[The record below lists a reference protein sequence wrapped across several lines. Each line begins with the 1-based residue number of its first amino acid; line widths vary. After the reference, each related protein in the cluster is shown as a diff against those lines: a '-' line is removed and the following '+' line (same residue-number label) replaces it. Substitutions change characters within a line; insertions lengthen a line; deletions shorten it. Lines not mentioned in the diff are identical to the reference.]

1 MRILSIYAKETTFSV
16 VFERIESKQPYYTT
30 LTSRLNMHDLIC
42 IGLFLNIVFK
52 TFFCK
57 LELITHSVIFLSLYL
72 CNMMSSVYISFS
84 NYRILLDQ

>member
-42 IGLFLNIVFK
+42 IGLFLNIVYK

-57 LELITHSVIFLSLYL
+57 LELITHTFLFQTIEF
-72 CNMMSSVYISFS
+72 C
-84 NYRILLDQ
+84 